1 MYLQPSLS
9 TIAGA
14 FHEVAVRCNP
24 PLGALPP
31 NPRDF
36 SRSGQNESRRRL
48 APPPAIPA
56 AESALGLRP
65 RSALSSAQV
74 PSEWT
79 LSTLP
84 CNDFSANG
92 DNPLNFVSHSRGS
105 VQSPFSCIGGDAGPH
120 PTYWTV
126 VELRGTPF
134 RVRSAALLLPDAAVF
149 RQDQPRTLWFR
160 ASRYWRAV

>member
-1 MYLQPSLS
+1 MRLLCDA
-9 TIAGA
+9 I
-14 FHEVAVRCNP
+14 R

-74 PSEWT
+74 LPAWT
-79 LSTLP
+79 KSTSP

-105 VQSPFSCIGGDAGPH
+105 VHRNHKTAPLFTLSHSQCDEFS
-120 PTYWTV
+120 
-126 VELRGTPF
+126 
-134 RVRSAALLLPDAAVF
+134 S
-149 RQDQPRTLWFR
+149 QPLWRTI
-160 ASRYWRAV
+160 